1 MQRPW
6 GRNKLGIMEKHK
18 EARWLKHRGEGESTH
33 AWLTSLAGCL
43 PSAWTLGLL
52 GRLSGP
58 PETLT
63 PYPQSPRLQGPRFF
77 LAVAAAHLGL
87 SSVSLACASGTSS
100 SASQPLPQSGSQ
112 HHPNP
117 SLGAWVPALGHRGS
131 SHPLD
136 QKHSRS
142 QLWGTMRGARGVCGG
157 TWQEVAEPD
166 TRSQTR

>member
-6 GRNKLGIMEKHK
+6 GRNKLGITEKHK

-112 HHPNP
+112 HPP
-117 SLGAWVPALGHRGS
+117 QPQSWSLGSSPGPQGLQSPFRPKTLEKPAVGDNAWGQGCVWRHMAGGGR
-131 SHPLD
+131 
-136 QKHSRS
+136 
-142 QLWGTMRGARGVCGG
+142 ARHKI
-157 TWQEVAEPD
+157 AD
-166 TRSQTR
+166 